1 MKLFEFAQM
10 RRVHSLYPAIV
21 DSGANEGTPGSILP

>member
-1 MKLFEFAQM
+1 MKFFEGAEM
-10 RRVHSLYPAIV
+10 RLRKSLYPAIV